1 VPTGTA
7 VTVETA
13 RGGDSEPAGSRSS

>member
-1 VPTGTA
+1 MAYTLI

-13 RGGDSEPAGSRSS
+13 RSLLCQR

>member
-1 VPTGTA
+1 M

-13 RGGDSEPAGSRSS
+13 RH